1 MSAAAP
7 RAHLTLAE
15 PPSTRFCDA
24 GNAPAAGPDAGLP
37 LRGTV
42 ERTQLRR
49 FRARPKHRLPCEP

>member
-7 RAHLTLAE
+7 RAHTKSAE
-15 PPSTRFCDA
+15 PCWTRFRET
-24 GNAPAAGPDAGLP
+24 GKPDADANAGFP

-42 ERTQLRR
+42 ERAQLRR